1 MPEILSIFSYYI
13 LAKIVL
19 LQKISNVKN
28 MNFDYYKSINISIT
42 ICDTEGIVVYQN
54 KKSLATFGDKVGQS
68 MMPCHQQRSQDIIHH
83 LLDDAATNVYTIDK
97 KGVKKMIYQTPWFE
111 DGVVKG
117 LIEFSIVLP
126 EEMPHYVR

>member
-1 MPEILSIFSYYI
+1 
-13 LAKIVL
+13 
-19 LQKISNVKN
+19 

-42 ICDTEGIVVYQN
+42 VCDTEGIVVYQN
-54 KKSLATFGDKVGQS
+54 EKSLATFGDKVGQS
-68 MMPCHQQRSQDIIHH
+68 MMPCHQQRSQDIIRH

-97 KGVKKMIYQTPWFE
+97 KGVKKMIYQTPWFD